1 MGSLDW
7 QAWSDLKKKKKK
19 KEQQEDSNRH
29 LPEED
34 IQTEKTWK
42 YMLKGVK
49 LCITIFQTCLEL
61 STKAEYLYTSYD
73 PEIQS

>member
-7 QAWSDLKKKKKK
+7 QAWSDLKKKK

-34 IQTEKTWK
+34 IQTEKNMK
-42 YMLKGVK
+42 IYVERGKIMYNY
-49 LCITIFQTCLEL
+49 L
-61 STKAEYLYTSYD
+61 SNLSGIIY
-73 PEIQS
+73 